1 MELDEKEREIY
12 EFINVYANDYNID
25 INRISNEITYALQQR
40 EGN

>member
-25 INRISNEITYALQQR
+25 INRISNEITYALQ
-40 EGN
+40 